1 MQTKFESLN
10 YGVLLKFEFQ
20 TACNRCFSYKSF
32 RKDQSTYYCGGLREY
47 LIQCQV
53 HCVVRFLSLFSTY
66 MYSTKNCKN
75 SREFGNDASIHVWMD
90 KMRFYCNV
98 CETLIRKLVYLFN
111 VFGKHGRYIVNIGN
125 INHLW

>member
-1 MQTKFESLN
+1 MQTKFESSN

-66 MYSTKNCKN
+66 STKNCKN
-75 SREFGNDASIHVWMD
+75 SREFGNDAG
-90 KMRFYCNV
+90 MRFYCNV
-98 CETLIRKLVYLFN
+98 YETLICKLVYLFN
-111 VFGKHGRYIVNIGN
+111 VFGEHGRYIVNIGN